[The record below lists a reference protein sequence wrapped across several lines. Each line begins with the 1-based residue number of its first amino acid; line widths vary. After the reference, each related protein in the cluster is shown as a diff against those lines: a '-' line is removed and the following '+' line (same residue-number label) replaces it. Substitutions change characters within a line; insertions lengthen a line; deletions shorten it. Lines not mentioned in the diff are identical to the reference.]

1 MTPIL
6 RGMVDAHYER
16 LHRTGMAND
25 DTDVVC
31 IVDDDESLRRSLRN
45 LLSSVGHQVA
55 TFDSAEAFLG
65 SDYIEKP
72 CCLILDLR
80 MPGIGGLPL
89 LHHLTT
95 TASGHRVIVLTG
107 HGDEETR
114 RRALRTGAI
123 AFLEKPFESD
133 DLLDAVGS
141 ATSASRPARAAIPRV
156 EPPKQVHTEVPAVG
170 ERPIELAG
178 GTLDDEF
185 HICAFFNG
193 PDEEHRVLRSFVI
206 DGLDR
211 GERNLHIVGPEQR
224 DDHLQ
229 WLRDEGIDVDQ
240 AMATGQLQVSLW
252 DDSYLSADGFDMD
265 TMLSHVEE
273 ILRSDVVAGRP
284 PIRVVAHMEWALLAK
299 PGVEDLVEY
308 EARADKVL
316 RKYRAPVICVYDLT
330 KFGASVVMDVL
341 RTHPVVIIGGLL
353 QQNPFFVPPG
363 EFLRE
368 LKARESE
375 RDVTVTS

>member
-1 MTPIL
+1 MI
-6 RGMVDAHYER
+6 
-16 LHRTGMAND
+16 ND

-31 IVDDDESLRRSLRN
+31 IVDDDESLRRSLKN
-45 LLSSVGHQVA
+45 LLSSVGYQVA

-65 SDYIEKP
+65 SDHIERP

-95 TASGHRVIVLTG
+95 IASGHRVIVLTG
-107 HGDEETR
+107 HGDEETH
-114 RRALRTGAI
+114 RRALRSGAV
-123 AFLEKPFESD
+123 AFLEKPFEGD
-133 DLLDAVGS
+133 DLLDAVES
-141 ATSASRPARAAIPRV
+141 ATSASRPFPAAMPSV
-156 EPPKQVHTEVPAVG
+156 EAPTPVHTEVPAVG
-170 ERPIELAG
+170 ARPIELAG
-178 GTLDDEF
+178 GKLDDEF

-211 GERNLHIVGPEQR
+211 GERSLHIVGPQER

-229 WLRDEGIDVDQ
+229 WLRDEGIDVEE
-240 AMATGQLQVSLW
+240 AIASGQLEVCLW

-265 TMLSHVEE
+265 RMLRHVEK
-273 ILRSDVVAGRP
+273 IFRSDAAAGRP
-284 PIRVVAHMEWALLAK
+284 PTRVVAHMEWALLDK

-308 EARADKVL
+308 EARADAML
-316 RKYRAPVICVYDLT
+316 RKYRAPVICAYDLT

-341 RTHPVVIIGGLL
+341 RTHAMVIIGGVL
-353 QQNPFFVPPG
+353 QENPFFVPPV

-375 RDVTVTS
+375 RNITITS